1 MVGVF
6 RFGSAKE
13 NMGWRK
19 KSHSY
24 IAICAQFAFRSWA
37 SMYKAVGCHIY
48 AELLKTFL
56 GDKVRKNKV

>member
-1 MVGVF
+1 MGFNVF
-6 RFGSAKE
+6 IF
-13 NMGWRK
+13 RK
-19 KSHSY
+19 KE
-24 IAICAQFAFRSWA
+24 ICAQFAFRSWA